1 MIGCRAALIAAMLA
15 LVVIGCA
22 ADDPAEVGAVV
33 LDRPGDDGVDTGEAT
48 PEAADPDNSELPPV
62 ELEAQ
67 ASVIGVSHYF
77 ADDVELGSGQVLRAD
92 ETSRP
97 LVADV
102 LLEDSM
108 ARCEVHLYAP
118 PDRGL
123 VVRRELDVDLVL
135 EDREG
140 LLVRAPLSTLD
151 LDVVLEPGE
160 RRSIAVDA
168 GRVVDTK
175 ELRAVWCEARA
186 R

>member
-1 MIGCRAALIAAMLA
+1 MIGCRAALVGAMLA
-15 LVVIGCA
+15 LIVLSCA

-33 LDRPGDDGVDTGEAT
+33 LERPGEDDIDTGEAT
-48 PEAADPDNSELPPV
+48 PEAADPDTAGHLPV

-67 ASVIGVSHYF
+67 ASAIGVSHYF

-102 LLEDSM
+102 LLTDSM
-108 ARCEVHLYAP
+108 AHCEVHLYAP

-123 VVRRELDVDLVL
+123 IVHRELEVDLVL

-140 LLVRAPLSTLD
+140 ELVRAPLSTLD

-160 RRSIAVDA
+160 RRSIT
-168 GRVVDTK
+168 VDTGRALDTNA
-175 ELRAVWCEARA
+175 LRAVWCEARA